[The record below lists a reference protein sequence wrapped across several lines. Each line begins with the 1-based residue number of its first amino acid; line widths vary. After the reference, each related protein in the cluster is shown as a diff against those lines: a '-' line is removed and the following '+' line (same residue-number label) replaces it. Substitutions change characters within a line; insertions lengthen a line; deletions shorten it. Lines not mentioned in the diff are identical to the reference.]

1 MQDECPTIQTP
12 HMDPGLMPNL
22 VNSKMHYYSKTKTK
36 KKSIIKSGV
45 EFVNTFSF
53 AMIFYNSVNND
64 TC

>member
-1 MQDECPTIQTP
+1 MSYNTNATHGSWIDAQPSQFQNA
-12 HMDPGLMPNL
+12 LLFKNK
-22 VNSKMHYYSKTKTK
+22 NK